1 MKRTIFM
8 IACLALNALA
18 CLGTASL
25 DGGAVVVDS
34 TAAAT
39 MTQIPRVVV
48 PTVGATS
55 TPAPAGERCAVVVA
69 ESSLHLRGEP
79 SADGLILTWLDHGEI
94 VTVIDQSDS
103 DWWRVRIDGAA
114 GFARSLYLRDS
125 ECSK

>member
-8 IACLALNALA
+8 IVCLGIFSLA

-25 DGGAVVVDS
+25 DGGAVVADS
-34 TAAAT
+34 TPAGT
-39 MTQIPRVVV
+39 VTQIPRVVV

-79 SADGLILTWLDHGEI
+79 SADGSVLTWLEHGQI
-94 VTVIDQSDS
+94 VTVVEQTYA
-103 DWWRVRIDGAA
+103 DWWRVRIDGLN
-114 GFARSLYLRDS
+114 GYARSLYLRES
-125 ECSK
+125 ECVK

>member
-1 MKRTIFM
+1 MKQMIFM

-39 MTQIPRVVV
+39 MTQIPRAVA
-48 PTVGATS
+48 PTVGAS
-55 TPAPAGERCAVVVA
+55 VTPAPAGERCAVVVA

-79 SADGLILTWLDHGEI
+79 SADGLILAWLDHGEI
-94 VTVIDQSDS
+94 VIIVDQSDS
-103 DWWRVRIDGAA
+103 DWWRVRIDGSA
-114 GFARSLYLRDS
+114 GFARSLYLREL
-125 ECSK
+125 ECVK